1 MKLSQKLLALGG
13 VTLADYA
20 CCPYDDY
27 GMPHSLCTAALP
39 EKTPFSLDSDW
50 TNGACKAWES
60 NVDATYD
67 GNDQGCG
74 TNENWGSCGFQRH
87 FPWNEVDTTSFRNR
101 DCVITY
107 DANGL
112 AYDALSAGCNCQG
125 LGDAGAT
132 GAVVCKTR
140 NVIAG
145 TTTASSTCT
154 TYEASMSTTFDLA
167 DAATENGGLGI
178 CCDPAEDHVHLDTD
192 GTTQHTIS
200 CVQTCTALDAAELN
214 GKPKCYESD
223 FLGRRNIQAK
233 TLYFTDANT
242 YTSSMFAGVS
252 TMEFSYNAD
261 PAAETG
267 TNKNSQLYNLAG
279 VPFLGG
285 VCKLFVPVPK
295 QRITSVQI
303 AGVHV
308 SLDRGVGYSSSVY
321 AAKVGDA
328 PDFNEGDEMGTAYCF
343 SVVNPAEG
351 MVNENNGIHNGNV
364 AGSSVAGSSNPIF
377 GQLAFATDA
386 TSLTRQAG
394 IEPEINFFDGSDDSH
409 IGTQLQDTAGFT
421 ASGDS
426 KVGANFDVVV
436 HIHSEWCNSQS
447 FWTYADMQLT
457 GDFNNGNDDYPLN
470 LAPGDDQRTAAAYS
484 QTGALQLDELRAA
497 ATAATTAAASAEAA
511 YQAGSLADFTGSTCG
526 VQLNLGANAACL
538 ADFNTYLAAYIAE
551 QICLELINDV
561 ASFCPTENT
570 ATSDASTVV
579 AGGECMDLLSD
590 CTAALGGIAEVTT
603 LLGHADTVAHINA
616 AAANI
621 AATDAKTAAED
632 FLTNGDFTHAHM
644 DLMDKRH
651 AMVAGWNNVY
661 EAKDGYLRF
670 PHNEDDFFRKANGDE
685 GDEADYVAASNSEY
699 LRWPNAGAF
708 AAFYSF
714 VSCANPP
721 HIHETD
727 LADEP
732 SVNRYSVIYN
742 SGQTLT
748 APNTGSETS
757 QYAHYGKRN
766 LRERTLVMSQS
777 DSDYRDENCDQRTF
791 RANLRQVGNDVT
803 VCGPGQLPDTDNKRC
818 SWNWNYY
825 SSNVMT
831 VAADANS
838 NPWDPPSPQS
848 PLDAEEWFDRN
859 DPHSFDMW
867 STRKRRSESANSRKY
882 AFNQGYWGVQQ
893 GKLAQAGA
901 WNAADNWNAD
911 SSAHGAAIEIPI
923 QDFNFNLN
931 FKTANGGTPLTP
943 VVTSP
948 NPDNCEFTA
957 DACFCRPR
965 FDTLTGFETNKGSGT
980 DVAITF
986 SAGYTIDASWPA
998 DGLAH
1003 SSCAGDENEDGNDVG
1018 DDDNLNG
1025 VNVCNPS
1032 EIALIKENLQE
1043 AACDGYK
1050 SDGSDGFKQTDNVQ
1064 TLVFDDDRVVT
1075 SLNPNN
1081 NEWEVSVQ
1089 CNPTRM
1095 ADIGQTV
1102 AQRDLFPD
1110 CFFGDELWFTFT
1122 YSSEENRGLD
1132 ARLAHNTYVSAW
1144 TSELKSTTQEY
1155 ITTQQLSTDFL

>member
-27 GMPHSLCTAALP
+27 GMPHALCTAALP

-50 TNGACKAWES
+50 RNGACKAWES

-101 DCVITY
+101 GCVVTN
-107 DANGL
+107 DGG
-112 AYDALSAGCNCQG
+112 SRSSGTGCNCQG
-125 LGDAGAT
+125 YGDAET
-132 GAVVCKTR
+132 GAIICHTI

-145 TTTASSTCT
+145 SDPLVADSGDPCTPYTDADHGAVDSADFATHVTVAGSTGVCCNPDLPAGT
-154 TYEASMSTTFDLA
+154 MSTGANSVD
-167 DAATENGGLGI
+167 
-178 CCDPAEDHVHLDTD
+178 V
-192 GTTQHTIS
+192 S
-200 CVQTCTALDAAELN
+200 CVQTCVADDVNQLVTDS
-214 GKPKCYESD
+214 KPQCYGSD
-223 FLGRRNIQAK
+223 FLGRRNIQGK
-233 TLYFTDANT
+233 KLYFTDADT
-242 YTSSMFAGVS
+242 YTSTMFDGAS
-252 TMEFSYNAD
+252 SMEFSYTSD
-261 PAAETG
+261 AALETG
-267 TNKNSQLYNLAG
+267 AKKNSELYNLAG

-321 AAKVGDA
+321 AAKVDDA
-328 PDFNEGDEMGTAYCF
+328 ATFAAGDEMGTAYCF

-351 MVNENNGIHNGNV
+351 MVNQENGIHNGNV
-364 AGSSVAGSSNPIF
+364 AGTSVGDVNGVF

-386 TSLTRQAG
+386 TSLNRQAG
-394 IEPEINFFDGSDDSH
+394 LEPAINFFDGSDASN
-409 IGTQLQDTAGFT
+409 IGTQLEDAAGFT
-421 ASGDS
+421 ATGDS

-447 FWTYADMQLT
+447 FWSYADMQLT
-457 GDFNNGNDDYPLN
+457 GDFNNGNLDYPLN
-470 LAPGDDQRTAAAYS
+470 LAPGTDQRTAAAYD
-484 QTGALQLDELRAA
+484 QTGALQLAQLQADEATELGEYNTARTALDTANACGIALAADATCTTAFDAFVAAHIAFEECTIAGSCTNEA
-497 ATAATTAAASAEAA
+497 ATLATNQAAVFEDDNADGTLNAGCMVLLAGTPCTVNGLEIDEVVAFLGQAAVTDYIAAKGATTLAEN
-511 YQAGSLADFTGSTCG
+511 F
-526 VQLNLGANAACL
+526 LN
-538 ADFNTYLAAYIAE
+538 
-551 QICLELINDV
+551 
-561 ASFCPTENT
+561 
-570 ATSDASTVV
+570 
-579 AGGECMDLLSD
+579 
-590 CTAALGGIAEVTT
+590 
-603 LLGHADTVAHINA
+603 
-616 AAANI
+616 
-621 AATDAKTAAED
+621 
-632 FLTNGDFTHAHM
+632 NGDFTHAHM

-651 AMVAGWNNVY
+651 AQVAGFNNVY

-670 PHNEDDFFRKANGDE
+670 PSNLDDYFKKADGTV
-685 GDEADYVAASNSEY
+685 GDEADYAAATNSEY

-721 HIHETD
+721 HISETALTD
-727 LADEP
+727 TP
-732 SVNRYSVIYN
+732 TVNQYSVIYN
-742 SGQTLT
+742 SGATLT

-757 QYAHYGKRN
+757 QYAHYGARN
-766 LRERTLVMSQS
+766 LKARTLVMSQS
-777 DSDYRDENCDQRTF
+777 DSDYRDENCDERTF

-803 VCGPGQLPDTDNKRC
+803 VCGPGQLPDTDTKRC

-825 SSNVMT
+825 SSNEMA
-831 VAADANS
+831 VANDGDGNA
-838 NPWDPPSPQS
+838 WDPPSPQS
-848 PLDAEEWFDRN
+848 PFDAEEWFDRN
-859 DPHSFDMW
+859 NPHNFDMW

-893 GKLAQAGA
+893 GKTNQAGA
-901 WNAADNWNAD
+901 WNAAQEWNAD
-911 SSAHGAAIEIPI
+911 GAHGAAIEIPI

-931 FKTANGGTPLTP
+931 FKTANGGTPAAP
-943 VVTSP
+943 VVDT
-948 NPDNCEFTA
+948 NPADCEFSD

-965 FDTLTGFETNKGSGT
+965 FDDLTGFETNNGGT
-980 DVAITF
+980 DTAITF
-986 SAGYTIDASWPA
+986 SADYATTIDFATWPA

-1003 SSCAGDENEDGNDVG
+1003 ASCAGDANEDGADVG
-1018 DDDNLNG
+1018 DDDNANG
-1025 VNVCNPS
+1025 VNVCNAS
-1032 EIALIKENLQE
+1032 EISYIKANLQK
-1043 AACDGYK
+1043 AACDGYLA
-1050 SDGSDGFKQTDNVQ
+1050 DGTGGFKQNDNVQ

-1075 SLNPNN
+1075 SLNPSN

-1095 ADIGQTV
+1095 AAIGETV

-1122 YSSEENRGLD
+1122 YSTASYNVLTVQQ
-1132 ARLAHNTYVSAW
+1132 AHNNYVSAW
-1144 TSELKSTTQEY
+1144 TSELKDTAQEY
-1155 ITTQQLSTDFL
+1155 ISTESLSTATL